1 MLWKGRM
8 LKTCDRTPKLENFQE
23 DVIMLYSGYL
33 KPVKIQQISFR
44 MILISTIYPFVQ
56 HLRLTC
62 ECFHLDTT
70 RHKSKPFAE
79 KRKCFPPCNA
89 RKRLGDLML
98 LLSSFSSTWVLA
110 HVVHGPRMC
119 IHPPQ
124 KVGLKMY
131 FTATKYFL
139 LQICN
144 KICIIWWITYF
155 LT

>member
-1 MLWKGRM
+1 M

-89 RKRLGDLML
+89 RKRLGDL
-98 LLSSFSSTWVLA
+98 LSLNALAFILFFHMSTCTCCPWTKNVYSSSTESRSENVFYCYEILS
-110 HVVHGPRMC
+110 VTNM
-119 IHPPQ
+119 Q
-124 KVGLKMY
+124 QNMY
-131 FTATKYFL
+131 NLVNYIFF
-139 LQICN
+139 N
-144 KICIIWWITYF
+144 II
-155 LT
+155 L